1 MTESEL
7 RELVVLLHAKTP
19 AERLSAMEIR
29 TIIEFIEGRGYQISS
44 PSQFSL
50 PKGYSH

>member
-1 MTESEL
+1 MTEAEL

-29 TIIEFIEGRGYQISS
+29 TIIEFLDGRGYSISK
-44 PSQFSL
+44 
-50 PKGYSH
+50 PKEH

>member
-1 MTESEL
+1 MMTESEL

-29 TIIEFIEGRGYQISS
+29 TIIEFLDGRGYHIS
-44 PSQFSL
+44 Q
-50 PKGYSH
+50 PKKEITTNV